1 MNDKIINLQKRI
13 NIKFKNLNNLKKSI
27 THKSYDS
34 FNNYE
39 KLEFLGDRILGFVIS
54 KKLIELYPNEKE
66 GVLDKKLAS
75 LVNKN
80 KCLEVAKIIGL
91 EKFILV
97 GNKNSKNKVEN
108 KIVADSIEALIGA
121 IYYDKGFEISEKFI
135 LNMWKGFISSSE
147 ETIIDSKTKLQEY
160 SLKKFKTL
168 PIYKLISKSG
178 PKHKP
183 KFIISVRLQDSKFFN
198 GQGDSKKK
206 AEQDA
211 AKNLLNNSK
220 ILWFGLIMA
229 IY

>member
-1 MNDKIINLQKRI
+1 MKDKLINLQKKI

-34 FNNYE
+34 INNYE

-97 GNKNSKNKVEN
+97 GNNNSKNKVEN

-135 LNMWKGFISSSE
+135 LNMWKSFISSSD

-168 PIYKLISKSG
+168 PIYKLVSKSG

-183 KFIISVRLQDSKFFN
+183 KFTISVRLQDSKFFD

-220 ILWFGLIMA
+220 II
-229 IY
+229 